1 MNKGYFKEGPIE
13 LKNTNYK
20 IAGTLEASEIMQK
33 IEENI
38 IYLKQIN
45 YGTEAIADIPIG
57 LKVEEE
63 FIIENLNKENILI
76 LKGTYITG
84 AREEKAIEK
93 IKINAIWI
101 SKEEVK
107 VTNEIYY

>member
-1 MNKGYFKEGPIE
+1 MNKGYFKEGTIE

-45 YGTEAIADIPIG
+45 YGTEAIADIT
-57 LKVEEE
+57 
-63 FIIENLNKENILI
+63 NRT
-76 LKGTYITG
+76 KGRRRIYN
-84 AREEKAIEK
+84 REPK
-93 IKINAIWI
+93 
-101 SKEEVK
+101 
-107 VTNEIYY
+107 